1 MFCYGKYVLFWMP
14 GAHSDSLGQI
24 LRRAQVLRRIG
35 RIVRIVIILHGRSG
49 LVAHDHIAFYAIW
62 SRPGHPVGVLNNRGR
77 RSSDGGDRAE
87 ESLISIVARDADLL
101 AALIEELNGNGRV
114 DSLL

>member
-14 GAHSDSLGQI
+14 GAHSDSLSQV

-35 RIVRIVIILHGRSG
+35 RVVRIVIILHSRTG
-49 LVAHDHIAFYAIW
+49 LVAHNHIAFYAIL
-62 SRPGHPVGVLNNRGR
+62 SPGHPVGVLNNCGR
-77 RSSDGGDRAE
+77 RCSDGGDRAE
-87 ESLISIVARDADLL
+87 ESLISIVAGNADLL
-101 AALIEELNGNGRV
+101 AALIKELNGNGRV